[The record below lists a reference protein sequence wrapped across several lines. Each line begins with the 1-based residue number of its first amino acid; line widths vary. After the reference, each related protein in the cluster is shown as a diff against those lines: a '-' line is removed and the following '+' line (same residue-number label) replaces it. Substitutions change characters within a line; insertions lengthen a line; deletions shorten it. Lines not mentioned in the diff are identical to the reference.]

1 MPRSKARQR
10 IAVDMDE
17 VVADTLSEHLRRY
30 NEAHDDRITKDDL
43 HGKWLWDVVQQD
55 RLGSLEKMLR
65 SVDFFAD
72 LDVMPES
79 QRVLERLQERYEIFI
94 ASAAMEVP
102 TSFVAKFKWMER
114 HFPFI
119 PASNIVFCGDKSIV
133 RADYLIDDNP
143 RQFQDFGGEGILYS
157 SPHNKFVT
165 GYRRVNDW
173 LEVEAMFLP

>member
-1 MPRSKARQR
+1 
-10 IAVDMDE
+10 MDE

-43 HGKWLWDVVQQD
+43 HGKWLWDVVSSD

-65 SVDFFAD
+65 SEDFFAD

-79 QRVLERLQERYEIFI
+79 QRVLEKLQEHYEIFI

-119 PASNIVFCGDKSIV
+119 PAANIVFCGDKSIV

-143 RQFQDFGGEGILYS
+143 RQLKNFCGEGILYS

-165 GYRRVNDW
+165 GYRRVSDW
-173 LEVEAMFLP
+173 LEVEAMFLPSR